1 MDITCQREQ
10 PRRGRARRG
19 PRCTHKRTRES
30 AAADV
35 SAAHLWAQAPQL
47 CSHKVP
53 YPAPGTLGP
62 QRGAPGRL
70 RGKRHRRTADAAGTA
85 EPQRPSQRHSPQ
97 APCRAASSEYTSAP
111 RDRHGTA
118 RAGHWAVQRASPGP
132 ARPRRASRGER
143 RHRPPPRM
151 AGGARPWRLCRPQ
164 RARIRRQRACPR
176 PPAIRA
182 AAQPAAALARARRRP
197 LASLQR
203 APSATGSKAG
213 FLFVALFVECL
224 FFQGLPQT
232 SSWRGH
238 GTWSS
243 PIIAITPLR
252 QPSASDAVG
261 QGVQE
266 EQKGQGC

>member
-1 MDITCQREQ
+1 MLGQGLGHQRLAAV
-10 PRRGRARRG
+10 RACGRGRRRSRACAAVYAMERWCLQPAPHGARRL
-19 PRCTHKRTRES
+19 RR
-30 AAADV
+30 
-35 SAAHLWAQAPQL
+35 
-47 CSHKVP
+47 
-53 YPAPGTLGP
+53 
-62 QRGAPGRL
+62 RL
-70 RGKRHRRTADAAGTA
+70 RHGALAAL
-85 EPQRPSQRHSPQ
+85 
-97 APCRAASSEYTSAP
+97 
-111 RDRHGTA
+111 
-118 RAGHWAVQRASPGP
+118 AVPHVRSRWFITGFGYNVPVPTFPG
-132 ARPRRASRGER
+132 
-143 RHRPPPRM
+143 
-151 AGGARPWRLCRPQ
+151 
-164 RARIRRQRACPR
+164 RIRRQRACPR

>member
-143 RHRPPPRM
+143 RHRPPPWRGSSLAAVSPT
-151 AGGARPWRLCRPQ
+151 AGADPPPKSLPAPASHPRSRAASGCACACPPPP
-164 RARIRRQRACPR
+164 ARI
-176 PPAIRA
+176 A
-182 AAQPAAALARARRRP
+182 AT
-197 LASLQR
+197 
-203 APSATGSKAG
+203 SAVRDWLKS
-213 FLFVALFVECL
+213 
-224 FFQGLPQT
+224 GLPVCGAV
-232 SSWRGH
+232 RGMSFFS
-238 GTWSS
+238 GPT
-243 PIIAITPLR
+243 TN
-252 QPSASDAVG
+252 
-261 QGVQE
+261 
-266 EQKGQGC
+266 